1 MEVLTLRKHS
11 QQSSG
16 FLTHHSSSRSV
27 LSLHCT
33 HLPDSDPTAEQD
45 RGSLHL
51 TRQAY
56 RELCDAKLLAKLTKP
71 RKEPREA
78 MGLQTANSQQ
88 TLQMSFWPLAQGTF
102 TIVASVLIARLRRQA
117 GRGGCG
123 GKASSD
129 IQFAFQKGHLALQ
142 AN

>member
-51 TRQAY
+51 TQQAY

-88 TLQMSFWPLAQGTF
+88 TNTPDVFLAFGT
-102 TIVASVLIARLRRQA
+102 
-117 GRGGCG
+117 G
-123 GKASSD
+123 D
-129 IQFAFQKGHLALQ
+129 IHYCCFSI
-142 AN
+142 NC